1 MTNAQTHLEAALA
14 ILLRERDV
22 LDDQLRSIRS
32 VIGAPKPP
40 PASPE
45 ATPPSDKPARKKRR
59 KLSAEARERIAAAQ
73 KKRWE
78 KFRSTKKPSAA
89 KT

>member
-1 MTNAQTHLEAALA
+1 MVTAQTHLEAALA
-14 ILLRERDV
+14 ILLRERDS

-32 VIGAPKPP
+32 VIGAPKATA
-40 PASPE
+40 ASPQ
-45 ATPPSDKPARKKRR
+45 ATPSDKPARKKRR

-78 KFRSTKKPSAA
+78 KFRSAKKAGAS
-89 KT
+89 KG